1 MKAREKEKLKD
12 TINALKKKKGAIILA
27 HSYQQEDIYDIAD
40 FVGDSYELSVKAM
53 HCQES
58 TIVFCGV
65 KFMAETAKILSPEK
79 TVLLPAE
86 KAGCPMAD
94 MITLDQLK
102 NFKAKYPGVPV
113 VSYVNTN
120 ADVKTETDIC
130 CTSANAAKV
139 VDSVQGDRVLFV
151 PDKNLAGF
159 IAQRTEKEIIPWNG
173 FCKIHHRI
181 TPEMIREAKSNHPD
195 AVVIGHPE
203 CKVEVSE
210 LFDYALST
218 GGMVK
223 YAQENSNK
231 KIILVTVD
239 NMANRLRRE
248 NPSNKYITLGMVC
261 QDMQMTDLNSVLN
274 ALEKGQH
281 EVKLDHETIGKAKT
295 AMERMVEIR

>member
-53 HCQES
+53 RCQES

-102 NFKAKYPGVPV
+102 NFKAQYPGVPV

-139 VDSVQGDRVLFV
+139 VESIQGDRVLFV
-151 PDKNLAGF
+151 PDKNLSGF
-159 IAQRTEKEIIPWNG
+159 IAQRTEKEIIPWDG
-173 FCKIHHRI
+173 FCEIHHRM
-181 TPEMIREAKSNHPD
+181 TPEMILEAKSKHPD

-210 LFDYALST
+210 LFDHALST

-223 YAQENSNK
+223 YVQENSNK
-231 KIILVTVD
+231 EIILVTVD

-248 NPSNKYITLGMVC
+248 NSSNNYITLGMVC
-261 QDMQMTDLNSVLN
+261 QDMQMTDLDSVLN
-274 ALEKGQH
+274 ALETGQY
-281 EVKLDHETIGKAKT
+281 EVKLDHETIGKAKA